1 MKLSYLSL
9 IQIANENIFNIY
21 VTILLKQMQFLVS
34 NLNSLFSVS
43 LNHAF
48 NHIVLNMVTHMAGE
62 KLNV

>member
-34 NLNSLFSVS
+34 NLYSLFSVN
-43 LNHAF
+43 LNHVF
-48 NHIVLNMVTHMAGE
+48 DHIVLNMVTHMAGE